1 MHAENRW
8 NWQQDDWPRFRFD
21 KSALQQ
27 TEARFLL
34 HGGVLLGALLHIRD
48 DEKSALTAELLS
60 NEAIKTSEIE
70 GEYLNRDSVQSSIR
84 HNFGLDTDARR
95 IPPAEQGIADMMM
108 DLYRNFAEPLTHETM
123 FRWHGMVTAGRRD
136 LKNIGAYRTHDEPMQ
151 IISGP
156 IGNPKIHFEAP
167 PSATMEKEMEGFVNW
182 FNDTAPHGDIAL
194 PALTRAGI
202 AHLYFVTIHPFEDGN
217 GRIARALAE
226 KALSQALGKPTL
238 IALSQAI
245 QRNKKS
251 YYEALQRSS
260 KDNEIT
266 AWLVYFADTVLQAQ
280 ETTQRMI
287 DFLIQKT
294 MLYDRVKSQLNE
306 RQEKALARIFREGVE
321 GFKGGLSAE
330 NYISITGA
338 ARATA
343 TRDLQDLVDKGV
355 LIRTGALKSTRYH
368 LNIET
373 RNELPTP
380 RGSSAPPPRP
390 LILDEKIG

>member
-1 MHAENRW
+1 MDAENRW
-8 NWQQDDWPRFRFD
+8 SWQRDDWPRFRFD
-21 KSALQQ
+21 KSALEKR
-27 TEARFLL
+27 EAKFLIR
-34 HGGVLLGALLHIRD
+34 GGLLLGALLHMRD
-48 DEKSALTAELLS
+48 DDKSALTVDLIS
-60 NEAIKTSEIE
+60 NEALKTSEIE
-70 GEYLNRDSVQSSIR
+70 GEYLNRESVQSSIR
-84 HNFGLDTDARR
+84 RNFGLATDARR

-108 DLYRNFAEPLTHETM
+108 DLYRGFAEPLTHETM
-123 FRWHGMVTAGRRD
+123 FRWHGMLTAGRRD
-136 LKNIGAYRTHDEPMQ
+136 LRNIGAYRTDDEPMQ

-167 PSATMEKEMEGFVNW
+167 PSAAMEKEMEGFVNW
-182 FNDTAPHGDIAL
+182 FNDTAPHGNTAL

-226 KALSQALGKPTL
+226 KALSQALGQPTL
-238 IALSQAI
+238 IALSQPI
-245 QRNKKS
+245 QKNRNS
-251 YYEALQRSS
+251 YYEALHQSS
-260 KDNEIT
+260 RDNEIT
-266 AWLVYFADTVLQAQ
+266 TWLVYFADTVLQAQ
-280 ETTQRMI
+280 DTTQSMI

-294 MLYDRVKSQLNE
+294 KLYDRVKSQLNQ

-368 LNIET
+368 LNVET
-373 RNELPTP
+373 R
-380 RGSSAPPPRP
+380 
-390 LILDEKIG
+390 K

>member
-1 MHAENRW
+1 MGAENRW
-8 NWQQDDWPRFRFD
+8 NWQQNDWPRFRLD
-21 KSALQQ
+21 KSALDER
-27 TEARFLL
+27 EAKFLL
-34 HGGVLLGALLHIRD
+34 HSGLLLGALLHIG
-48 DEKSALTAELLS
+48 DEDKNAMTADLLS
-60 NEAIKTSEIE
+60 NEALNTSEIE
-70 GEYLNRDSVQSSIR
+70 GEYLNRESVQLSIR
-84 HNFGLDTDARR
+84 RNFGLDTDARR
-95 IPPAEQGIADMMM
+95 IPPAEQGIADMMI
-108 DLYRNFAEPLTHETM
+108 DLYRSFAEPLTHETM
-123 FRWHGMVTAGRRD
+123 FRWHGMLTAGRRD
-136 LKNIGAYRTHDEPMQ
+136 LKNIGAYRTADEPMQ

-167 PSATMEKEMEGFVNW
+167 PSAGMEKEMEGFVNW
-182 FNDTAPHGDIAL
+182 FNDTAPHGNAAL

-202 AHLYFVTIHPFEDGN
+202 AHLYFATIHPFEDGN

-226 KALSQALGKPTL
+226 KALSQALGQPALVT
-238 IALSQAI
+238 LSQTI
-245 QRNKKS
+245 QKKKKS
-251 YYEALQRSS
+251 YYEALERTSR
-260 KDNEIT
+260 DNEIT

-294 MLYDRVKSQLNE
+294 KLYDRVKSRLNE

-368 LNIET
+368 LNIGT
-373 RNELPTP
+373 RSELPTA
-380 RGSSAPPPRP
+380 RGLHS
-390 LILDEKIG
+390 

>member
-1 MHAENRW
+1 MDAGKRW
-8 NWQQDDWPRFRFD
+8 NWQQDDWPRFRLD
-21 KSALQQ
+21 KSTLEER
-27 TEARFLL
+27 EAKFLL
-34 HGGVLLGALLHIRD
+34 HGGFLLGALLHIRD
-48 DEKSALTAELLS
+48 DDKSVLTVDLIS
-60 NEAIKTSEIE
+60 NEALKTSEIE
-70 GEYLNRDSVQSSIR
+70 GEYLNRESVQSSIR
-84 HNFGLDTDARR
+84 RNFGLNADTRR

-108 DLYRNFAEPLTHETM
+108 DLYRTFAEPLTHETM
-123 FRWHGMVTAGRRD
+123 FRWHGMLTAGRRD
-136 LKNIGAYRTHDEPMQ
+136 LKNIGAYRTLDEPMQ

-156 IGNPKIHFEAP
+156 IGNPTIHFEAP
-167 PSATMEKEMEGFVNW
+167 PSAAMEKEMEGFVNW
-182 FNDTAPHGDIAL
+182 FNDTAPHGNTAL

-202 AHLYFVTIHPFEDGN
+202 AHLYFATIHPFEDGN

-226 KALSQALGKPTL
+226 KALSQALGQPTL
-238 IALSQAI
+238 IALSQTI
-245 QRNKKS
+245 QKNKES
-251 YYEALQRSS
+251 YYEALHRSS
-260 KDNEIT
+260 RGNEIT

-280 ETTQRMI
+280 DTTQHMI

-294 MLYDRVKSQLNE
+294 KLYDRVKRQLNE
-306 RQEKALARIFREGVE
+306 RQEKALARIFREGPE

-373 RNELPTP
+373 R
-380 RGSSAPPPRP
+380 
-390 LILDEKIG
+390 K